1 MGGERTFVAP
11 LLKADFDL
19 MQSSAVQEIRQ
30 LHGAQPD
37 EVALLFAFSFF
48 V

>member
-1 MGGERTFVAP
+1 MGYWFHSDP
-11 LLKADFDL
+11 
-19 MQSSAVQEIRQ
+19 MQSSAAQEIHQ

-37 EVALLFAFSFF
+37 EVALSFAFSFF